1 MNNKIQKNIWAL
13 NKMPPLEYCSLSRA
27 AKLLNCEIED
37 FLHWHDVGSI
47 TLCINLQ
54 EIKGT
59 LKIKIDNKNADES
72 PLKFYFDGTLTFN
85 ELTRIYKTWSRH
97 SKVYKLLTTKDGL
110 VPPSIQTGPLTTT
123 YELKCFISDL
133 WSIESRNI
141 SILLKDEKNAY
152 EERILSAASPSDS
165 ILSNTFQPELDER
178 PIINLDNIYITKETI
193 DKIYTHAI
201 SGKSLPYM
209 EDSLNSDE
217 NDDTKSISPQK
228 EKLSNFIR

>member
-1 MNNKIQKNIWAL
+1 
-13 NKMPPLEYCSLSRA
+13 
-27 AKLLNCEIED
+27 
-37 FLHWHDVGSI
+37 DVGSI

-123 YELKCFISDL
+123 Y
-133 WSIESRNI
+133 
-141 SILLKDEKNAY
+141 
-152 EERILSAASPSDS
+152 
-165 ILSNTFQPELDER
+165 
-178 PIINLDNIYITKETI
+178 
-193 DKIYTHAI
+193 
-201 SGKSLPYM
+201 
-209 EDSLNSDE
+209 
-217 NDDTKSISPQK
+217 
-228 EKLSNFIR
+228 

>member
-1 MNNKIQKNIWAL
+1 MLYQWSMVDRIQKYL
-13 NKMPPLEYCSLSRA
+13 Y
-27 AKLLNCEIED
+27 
-37 FLHWHDVGSI
+37 SI
-47 TLCINLQ
+47 
-54 EIKGT
+54 K
-59 LKIKIDNKNADES
+59 
-72 PLKFYFDGTLTFN
+72 
-85 ELTRIYKTWSRH
+85 RW
-97 SKVYKLLTTKDGL
+97 
-110 VPPSIQTGPLTTT
+110 
-123 YELKCFISDL
+123 
-133 WSIESRNI
+133 
-141 SILLKDEKNAY
+141 KNAY

-228 EKLSNFIR
+228 RNYLILLDF

>member
-1 MNNKIQKNIWAL
+1 
-13 NKMPPLEYCSLSRA
+13 CSLSRA

-165 ILSNTFQPELDER
+165 ILSNTFQPE
-178 PIINLDNIYITKETI
+178 
-193 DKIYTHAI
+193 
-201 SGKSLPYM
+201 
-209 EDSLNSDE
+209 
-217 NDDTKSISPQK
+217 
-228 EKLSNFIR
+228 